1 MLIKVYNDGD
11 YVSLSLGIIVKK
23 TGDYSKKREN
33 IAVVSITWSG
43 FKCFRIVVTQL
54 TPNSACP
61 Q

>member
-11 YVSLSLGIIVKK
+11 YVHPISWHHRKKREIIVKMEK
-23 TGDYSKKREN
+23 YSN
-33 IAVVSITWSG
+33 YLVGAQ
-43 FKCFRIVVTQL
+43 CFHIVVTQL